1 MRQPDEDAGNSRKP
15 PHGRLQGPR
24 GRDQLT
30 FGSGASMAERV
41 VVIEPMGVGG
51 ISHYTY
57 CLCQALQA
65 EGLNVSLITT
75 GNYELIGQPRAF
87 RVYPVLR
94 EWFRPDD
101 PSTISRGVP
110 RPSPIAVACR
120 RLRVAREMFQV
131 LFIVLRERASIV
143 HLQWPVGPH
152 DWLYLAA
159 LRLLRRRIVYTAHD
173 VLPHEHTSDDAV
185 RLQRLVRYVDRV
197 ILHSHENGRAFR
209 RTFGDAARS
218 LYIVPHGNYFFF
230 PGAVRSGNGDARTA
244 VGVPRESRIIL
255 FFGAIRPYKG
265 LGDLVA
271 AFSLVRQQVPAARLL
286 IAGYPFEDFGPY
298 REAIAGEDLED
309 CVTTHLGYHPMSEVA
324 KFFEAADVAV
334 LPYRTASQ
342 SGIAQLAFAFG
353 VPIVATRTGGLPEV
367 IENGRTGLLV
377 DPGDQRGLAE
387 AITRLLEDPSLC
399 RAMSERAKQRAA
411 TQYSWS
417 RVARLTRAIY
427 DGDTS
432 VQGPASLQRTGTES
446 EVP

>member
-1 MRQPDEDAGNSRKP
+1 
-15 PHGRLQGPR
+15 
-24 GRDQLT
+24 
-30 FGSGASMAERV
+30 MADRV

-65 EGLNVSLITT
+65 DGLRVSLITAC
-75 GNYELIGQPRAF
+75 NYELIKQPRAF

-101 PSTISRGVP
+101 PPAVP
-110 RPSPIAVACR
+110 RNVPRSSPVAVARR
-120 RLRVAREMFQV
+120 RLRAARAMFHV
-131 LFIVLRERASIV
+131 LSIVVKERASIV

-152 DWLYLAA
+152 DWLYLAV

-185 RLQRLVRYVDRV
+185 RLQRLLRYVDRV

-209 RTFGDAARS
+209 RIFGDGARP
-218 LYIVPHGNYFFF
+218 LHIVPHGNYFFF
-230 PGAVRSGNGDARTA
+230 PGSTPWNGDARTT
-244 VGVPRESRIIL
+244 VGVPRESRVIL

-265 LGDLVA
+265 LGDLIA
-271 AFSLVRQQVPAARLL
+271 AFSLVRQQVPAARLV

-298 REAIAGEDLED
+298 REAIAAANLED
-309 CVTTHLGYHPMSEVA
+309 HVTTYLGYHPMSEVA

-353 VPIVATRTGGLPEV
+353 APVVATRTGGLPEV

-377 DPGDQRGLAE
+377 DPGDRRGLAA

-399 RAMSERAKQRAA
+399 RAMSECAKQRAA

-417 RVARLTRAIY
+417 RVAQLTRAIY
-427 DGDTS
+427 DAGAS
-432 VQGPASLQRTGTES
+432 GPGSASLQSTGTES
-446 EVP
+446 ELP